1 MSENRARCMSQVRRQ
16 KQEREFTLS
25 LPLHSISASDELDDT
40 GPGWKGQI
48 SLLSPL
54 NQMLMSSRNTLT
66 DTPRNMLSAIWVS
79 QPNHVTHE
87 IHYHG
92 EQKQNHPQGH
102 VGSMM
107 KR

>member
-1 MSENRARCMSQVRRQ
+1 MSENRGRWISQIRRE

-25 LPLHSISASDELDDT
+25 LLLLSIWASDELDDA
-40 GPGWKGQI
+40 GPGWRGQI
-48 SLLSPL
+48 SLLSPR
-54 NQMLMSSRNTLT
+54 NQMLMSSRNALT
-66 DTPRNMLSAIWVS
+66 DTPRNVLSAIWVS
-79 QPNHVTHE
+79 QPNQVTHE

-102 VGSMM
+102 FGSMM